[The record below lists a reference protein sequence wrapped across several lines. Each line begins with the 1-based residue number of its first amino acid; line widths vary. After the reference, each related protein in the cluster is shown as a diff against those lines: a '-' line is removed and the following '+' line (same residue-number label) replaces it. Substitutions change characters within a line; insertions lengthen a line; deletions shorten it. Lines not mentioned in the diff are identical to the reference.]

1 MERDGQKKKSEQS
14 ATDDESGIRRNIAT
28 QMETSHEGL
37 LSNDRRMIKGYLGYI
52 PVVHLHNGIKRM
64 EDACAYVRSTLWPDG
79 LTPQQKELEEKPYD
93 LEEEYVK
100 EKLGQEIPRIFPK
113 ETLEDAKKMFVE
125 ASREILSPESESGLL
140 RAFQVKYSF
149 FFLSLSLSIRL
160 AHSLNLTRSLTRSLA
175 HSLTRSLSSLT
186 FAHMVS
192 LLFFSSVF
200 FFTPHNTQN
209 MKRDF
214 ASNLSCRKNG
224 GAVRCFVLGPVRL
237 SLFFFVLFCF
247 VLFFQIAHVGN
258 SNCYEN

>member
-149 FFLSLSLSIRL
+149 FFLSLSLNPTCSLSQSDPL
-160 AHSLNLTRSLTRSLA
+160 AHSFTSSLA
-175 HSLTRSLSSLT
+175 YSFTKLTHFCSHGFTS
-186 FAHMVS
+186 
-192 LLFFSSVF
+192 F
-200 FFTPHNTQN
+200 FF
-209 MKRDF
+209 F
-214 ASNLSCRKNG
+214 C
-224 GAVRCFVLGPVRL
+224 
-237 SLFFFVLFCF
+237 FFFHST
-247 VLFFQIAHVGN
+247 QHAE
-258 SNCYEN
+258 YEKGFRV